1 MISVYCADKRFG
13 ECMSLLSDYSYVLG
27 FLLIGVSF
35 VILNYILPLLIS
47 PRSRGAQASSPYES
61 GEVPIGSAWIQ
72 FDISYYLFALI
83 FIAFD
88 VEVAFLF
95 PVLTVYR
102 EVMSFTVLFELV
114 LFLIL
119 LSFAIAYAWKKG
131 LFEWK

>member
-1 MISVYCADKRFG
+1 
-13 ECMSLLSDYSYVLG
+13 MSLLHDYSYVLG
-27 FLLIGVSF
+27 FLIIGVGF
-35 VILNYILPLLIS
+35 VVLNYFLPLLLS
-47 PRSRGAQASSPYES
+47 PKSRGAMTKKPYES

-102 EVMSFTVLFELV
+102 EMMSFTVLFELA

-119 LSFAIAYAWKKG
+119 LSFAIFYGWRKG
-131 LFEWK
+131 LFAWK